1 MAIRFGYACLNMTLG
16 PKRGGFR
23 SMIKRTFAEK
33 GLQHASRLT
42 LENVETLC
50 GIIEWNNRHGIQVYR
65 MTSDLAPWAS
75 EYEFVQTTRGKL
87 DPFGILA
94 PGNKQA
100 PSFRIIGVFKKPVP

>member
-50 GIIEWNNRHGIQVYR
+50 GIVEWNNRHGIQVYR

-75 EYEFVQTTRGKL
+75 EYEF
-87 DPFGILA
+87 
-94 PGNKQA
+94 
-100 PSFRIIGVFKKPVP
+100 

>member
-1 MAIRFGYACLNMTLG
+1 MATRFGYACLNMTLG

-50 GIIEWNNRHGIQVYR
+50 GIIEWNNKHGIQVYR

-75 EYEFVQTTRGKL
+75 EYEFEQLPDWIEIRTTLERAGM
-87 DPFGILA
+87 LA
-94 PGNKQA
+94 TSRDSRFQP
-100 PSFRIIGVFKKPVP
+100 